1 MPADKPTP
9 RHQRGVAAIE
19 FALVAIVFFTIV
31 FGTIEVL
38 RMLYVYN
45 TLQEVTRRAASSAAH
60 VYPTDSTGIDR
71 VRQAAIFR
79 TSPGGLVLAAPV
91 TDAHLQLSY
100 LALIRDPISKAL
112 TMTPIAT
119 GALPDSAA
127 RNRQICMADPN
138 AANCIRLVQVSI
150 CGTEG
155 IGACPRVHSRLLMP
169 IIDMR
174 VPLHHATTIV
184 PVESFGYRPGDSPC
198 PC

>member
-1 MPADKPTP
+1 MWADKRSP
-9 RHQRGVAAIE
+9 RRQCGVAAIE

-60 VYPTDSTGIDR
+60 VYPTDGPGIAR

-79 TSPGGLVLAAPV
+79 TSPGGLALAPPV

-100 LALIRDPISKAL
+100 LALIRDPVSKAL

-138 AANCIRLVQVSI
+138 AANCIRLVQVRI

-155 IGACPRVHSRLLMP
+155 IGECPRVQSRLLMP
-169 IIDMR
+169 IVDMR

>member
-1 MPADKPTP
+1 MWAGKRSP
-9 RHQRGVAAIE
+9 RRQRGVAAIE
-19 FALVAIVFFTIV
+19 FALVAIIFFTIV

-60 VYPTDSTGIDR
+60 VYPTDGAAIDR
-71 VRQAAIFR
+71 LRQAAIFR
-79 TSPGGLVLAAPV
+79 TGPGQPALAPPV

-100 LALIRDPISKAL
+100 LALTRDPVSKAL

-119 GALPDSAA
+119 AALPDSAA
-127 RNRQICMADPN
+127 RNRQICMANPN
-138 AANCIRLVQVSI
+138 AANCIRLVQVRI

-155 IGACPRVHSRLLMP
+155 ASECPRVHSRMLMP